1 LPWDL
6 LQNSPFYYVA
16 RYRDTWHE
24 HARLAQSLLPP
35 QTQRSCEH
43 LPADLA
49 LVPWARPAKHAL
61 FRVFDSRF
69 CLLTWRASQQVCVFD
84 VEIRV
89 QTQDIWRWQLLPT
102 AINAQSTLQIQSDL
116 ILSAVLIG
124 HLAQL
129 ATAVT
134 VEITCSRREAWTIS
148 DYASVSITEQ
158 WLFPA
163 RSIATG
169 VEFRPVRGLSTVN
182 SGHPSNVS
190 QMREFLAVNYDI
202 YLDRFKFQL
211 ILSSYGV
218 CLPLPF
224 NFAHYWQIFWVLEVQ
239 YWDICAENLKFII
252 PWSFDLCVLL
262 CFIAQGWG
270 SLELK
275 ASRTEASNCLG
286 IFSKTLCSCCM
297 TLRESVY
304 WIVASK
310 KQWKRKTWSLQLQ
323 SSPRR

>member
-1 LPWDL
+1 MTRACSTRSKS
-6 LQNSPFYYVA
+6 SPA
-16 RYRDTWHE
+16 SNPT
-24 HARLAQSLLPP
+24 L
-35 QTQRSCEH
+35 RSEH

-49 LVPWARPAKHAL
+49 LVPWARPAKDAL

-69 CLLTWRASQQVCVFD
+69 SLLTWRASQQFCVFD

-102 AINAQSTLQIQSDL
+102 AINAQSTLQILSDQ

-134 VEITCSRREAWTIS
+134 VDIKCSRREAWTIS

-163 RSIATG
+163 SSIATG
-169 VEFRPVRGLSTVN
+169 VEFRLVRGLSTVN
-182 SGHPSNVS
+182 RGKPSTVS
-190 QMREFLAVNYDI
+190 QMREFFAVNYDI
-202 YLDRFKFQL
+202 YLDRFKFWL
-211 ILSSYGV
+211 ISSSCGV
-218 CLPLPF
+218 CLPLTI
-224 NFAHYWQIFWVLEVQ
+224 NFAHYWHFFWVLEVQ
-239 YWDICAENLKFII
+239 YWDISAENLKFVI
-252 PWSFDLCVLL
+252 PWSFDWCILL
-262 CFIAQGWG
+262 CFITQGWR
-270 SLELK
+270 SLELE
-275 ASRTEASNCLG
+275 ASRTEASNC
-286 IFSKTLCSCCM
+286 SKTLCSCCM

-310 KQWKRKTWSLQLQ
+310 KQWTRKTWSSQLQ